1 MKQISFSI
9 LVLLMLIACGTKN
22 DYTVSEHLTHQQQ
35 DEAMWKI
42 IRYLG
47 RAPDGLTFEERFY
60 APYDSF
66 YMEQARQHKFDAYF
80 KDGSTHYFLVSRRAP
95 SLVDKRVAIG
105 GKFLLGADNTIS
117 EYEEVFRTWKM
128 VPDTLEK
135 REMILFDKLVR
146 GEALE
151 SYLTKNSKGIEYI
164 EFPDE
169 HTYFDKGTGQWKNK
183 MIN

>member
-1 MKQISFSI
+1 MKQLGFIFFI
-9 LVLLMLIACGTKN
+9 TLFLAACGTKN
-22 DYTVSEHLTHQQQ
+22 NYTVSEHLTPQQQ

-42 IRYLG
+42 IRYVG

-66 YMEQARQHKFDAYF
+66 YMEQAKQHKFDAYF
-80 KDGSTHYFLVSRRAP
+80 KDGRTHYFLISRKAP

-117 EYEEVFRTWKM
+117 EYEEIFRTWKM
-128 VPDTLEK
+128 VPDTLAK
-135 REMILFDKLVR
+135 REIILFDKLVR

-151 SYLTKNSKGIEYI
+151 SFFTKNSKGVEYI

-169 HTYFDKGTGQWKNK
+169 HTYFDKGARQWKTK
-183 MIN
+183 